1 VTENNR
7 HGVDLVWR
15 LNYSAAF
22 KAFRPCSRR
31 RLMFNKLLPREEQY
45 FTLFAQMT
53 SYINDAA
60 KTLVEMLSQR
70 DGDYQE
76 YVQRIKSIEHAC
88 DDLTHSVATRLN
100 QSFIT
105 PFDREDIYMM
115 SKALDDV
122 VDLIDGAAR
131 SVVMYDIHETTEAAK
146 QLAGIIQR
154 MAVQLHEVVSI
165 LQKPKGVTERL
176 VELHR
181 LENEGD
187 DIYQRAVGALFHEN
201 RDPLEVIKWKDVYEK
216 LEDTIDRSENVANII
231 EGVII
236 KHS

>member
-1 VTENNR
+1 MPF
-7 HGVDLVWR
+7 
-15 LNYSAAF
+15 A
-22 KAFRPCSRR
+22 
-31 RLMFNKLLPREEQY
+31 KLLPREEQY
-45 FTLFAQMT
+45 FSLFAQMT

-60 KTLVEMLSQR
+60 TTLVEMMAHN
-70 DGDYQE
+70 DGAYEE
-76 YVQRIKSIEHAC
+76 YVERIKRIEHAC
-88 DDLTHSVATRLN
+88 DDLTHTVSTRLN

-105 PFDREDIYMM
+105 PYDREDIYMM

-131 SVVMYDIHETTEAAK
+131 AVVMYDIHETTEPAR
-146 QLAGIIQR
+146 QLAGVIQR
-154 MAVQLHEVVSI
+154 MAQQLHQVISI
-165 LQKPKGVTERL
+165 LNKPKGVTERL

-187 DIYQRAVGALFHEN
+187 EIYQRAVGGLFHET
-201 RDPLEVIKWKDVYEK
+201 RDPLTVIKWKDVYEK
-216 LEDTIDRSENVANII
+216 LEAAIDRCENVANII

>member
-1 VTENNR
+1 MPFAN
-7 HGVDLVWR
+7 
-15 LNYSAAF
+15 
-22 KAFRPCSRR
+22 
-31 RLMFNKLLPREEQY
+31 LLPREEQY

-53 SYINDAA
+53 SHINDAA
-60 KTLVEMLSQR
+60 RTLVEMMAHS
-70 DGDYQE
+70 DGDYQD
-76 YVQRIKSIEHAC
+76 YVQRIKVIEHTC
-88 DDLTHSVATRLN
+88 DDLTHTVSTRLN

-115 SKALDDV
+115 SKALDDI

-131 SVVMYDIHETTEAAK
+131 AVVMYDIHETTEPAK
-146 QLAGIIQR
+146 QLAGVIQR
-154 MAVQLHEVVSI
+154 MALQLHEVVSI

-187 DIYQRAVGALFHEN
+187 EIYQKAVGGLFHDT
-201 RDPLEVIKWKDVYEK
+201 RDPLTVIKWKDVYEK
-216 LEDTIDRSENVANII
+216 LEAAIDRCENVANII

>member
-1 VTENNR
+1 M
-7 HGVDLVWR
+7 GFL
-15 LNYSAAF
+15 
-22 KAFRPCSRR
+22 
-31 RLMFNKLLPREEQY
+31 KLLPREEQY
-45 FTLFAQMT
+45 FSLFAQMT

-60 KTLVEMLSQR
+60 NSLVEMLGHG

-88 DDLTHSVATRLN
+88 DELTHSVSTRLS

-131 SVVMYDIHETTEAAK
+131 AVVMYDIHQITDPAK
-146 QLAGIIQR
+146 QLAGVIQR
-154 MAVQLHEVVSI
+154 MAVQLHQIVSI
-165 LQKPKGVTERL
+165 LERPKGVTERL

-187 DIYQRAVGALFHEN
+187 DIYRRAVAELFHEN
-201 RDPLEVIKWKDVYEK
+201 RDPLTVIKWKDLYEK
-216 LEDTIDRSENVANII
+216 LEETVDRCENVANII
-231 EGVII
+231 ESVII

>member
-1 VTENNR
+1 MPF
-7 HGVDLVWR
+7 G
-15 LNYSAAF
+15 
-22 KAFRPCSRR
+22 
-31 RLMFNKLLPREEQY
+31 KLLPREEQY

-60 KTLVEMLSQR
+60 KTLVEMLAQR

-131 SVVMYDIHETTEAAK
+131 AVVMYDIHETTEAAK

-154 MAVQLHEVVSI
+154 MAVQLHEVVSS

>member
-1 VTENNR
+1 MLPVCTSVSPSPAGRGRITSGNHR
-7 HGVDLVWR
+7 HTRGHPLILPLFDQSPISRILVE
-15 LNYSAAF
+15 
-22 KAFRPCSRR
+22 FRRSPQ
-31 RLMFNKLLPREEQY
+31 MFAKLLPREEQY
-45 FTLFAQMT
+45 FSLFAQMT

-60 KTLVEMLSQR
+60 TTLVEMLSHH

-76 YVQRIKSIEHAC
+76 YVQRINGIAHGC
-88 DDLTHSVATRLN
+88 DDLTQNVATRLN

-131 SVVMYDIHETTEAAK
+131 AVVMYDIHESTAPAK
-146 QLAGIIQR
+146 QLAGVIQR
-154 MAVQLHEVVSI
+154 MALQLHEVVKI

-181 LENEGD
+181 LEHDGD
-187 DIYQRAVGALFHEN
+187 DIYQRAAGA
-201 RDPLEVIKWKDVYEK
+201 
-216 LEDTIDRSENVANII
+216 
-231 EGVII
+231 
-236 KHS
+236 

>member
-1 VTENNR
+1 MPF
-7 HGVDLVWR
+7 G
-15 LNYSAAF
+15 
-22 KAFRPCSRR
+22 
-31 RLMFNKLLPREEQY
+31 KLLPREEQY

-60 KTLVEMLSQR
+60 RTLVEMLSHH

-88 DDLTHSVATRLN
+88 DDLTHNVSTRLN

-115 SKALDDV
+115 SKGLDDV

-131 SVVMYDIHETTEAAK
+131 AVVMYDIHEVTEPAK
-146 QLAGIIQR
+146 QLAGVIQR
-154 MAVQLHEVVSI
+154 MALQLNEVVSI
-165 LQKPKGVTERL
+165 LSKPKGVTERL

-187 DIYQRAVGALFHEN
+187 DIYHRAVAALFHD
-201 RDPLEVIKWKDVYEK
+201 RGDPLEVLKWKDVYEK
-216 LEDTIDRSENVANII
+216 LEAAIDRCENVANII

>member
-1 VTENNR
+1 MP
-7 HGVDLVWR
+7 
-15 LNYSAAF
+15 F
-22 KAFRPCSRR
+22 SR
-31 RLMFNKLLPREEQY
+31 LLPREEQY
-45 FTLFAQMT
+45 FSLFAKMT

-60 KTLVEMLSQR
+60 VALVEMLSHR

-88 DDLTHSVATRLN
+88 DDLTHNVATRLN

-131 SVVMYDIHETTEAAK
+131 AVVMYDIHETTEPAK
-146 QLAGIIQR
+146 QLAGVIQR
-154 MAVQLHEVVSI
+154 MALQLHEVVSI

-176 VELHR
+176 IELHR

-187 DIYQRAVGALFHEN
+187 DIYQRAVGGLFHDN

-216 LEDTIDRSENVANII
+216 LEAAIDRCENVANII

>member
-1 VTENNR
+1 
-7 HGVDLVWR
+7 
-15 LNYSAAF
+15 
-22 KAFRPCSRR
+22 
-31 RLMFNKLLPREEQY
+31 MPREEQY

-60 KTLVEMLSQR
+60 KTLVEMMSQH

-131 SVVMYDIHETTEAAK
+131 SVVMYDIHEMTEAAK

-187 DIYQRAVGALFHEN
+187 DIYQRAVGALFLEN

>member
-1 VTENNR
+1 M
-7 HGVDLVWR
+7 
-15 LNYSAAF
+15 AF
-22 KAFRPCSRR
+22 GRF
-31 RLMFNKLLPREEQY
+31 LPREEQY

-60 KTLVEMLSQR
+60 RTLVEMLAHR

-88 DDLTHSVATRLN
+88 DDLTHSVSTRLN

-131 SVVMYDIHETTEAAK
+131 AVVMYDIHEVTEPAK
-146 QLAGIIQR
+146 QLAGVIQR
-154 MAVQLHEVVSI
+154 MAMQLNEVVSI

-187 DIYQRAVGALFHEN
+187 DIYHRAVAAVMYDIHETTE
-201 RDPLEVIKWKDVYEK
+201 PAKQL
-216 LEDTIDRSENVANII
+216 A
-231 EGVII
+231 GVIQRMALQLNEVVSI
-236 KHS
+236 LQKPKGV

>member
-1 VTENNR
+1 
-7 HGVDLVWR
+7 
-15 LNYSAAF
+15 
-22 KAFRPCSRR
+22 
-31 RLMFNKLLPREEQY
+31 MFAKLLPREEQY

-53 SYINDAA
+53 SYINDASR
-60 KTLVEMLSQR
+60 TLVEMLSLQNS
-70 DGDYQE
+70 DFQE

-88 DDLTHSVATRLN
+88 DDLTHNVSTRLN

-122 VDLIDGAAR
+122 VDLIDAAAR
-131 SVVMYDIHETTEAAK
+131 SIVMYDIREVTEPAR
-146 QLAGIIQR
+146 QLAGVLQR
-154 MAVQLHEVVSI
+154 MALQLHEVVSI

-176 VELHR
+176 IELHR

-201 RDPLEVIKWKDVYEK
+201 RDPLEVIKWKDIYEK
-216 LEDTIDRSENVANII
+216 LEAAIDRCENVANII

>member
-1 VTENNR
+1 M
-7 HGVDLVWR
+7 G
-15 LNYSAAF
+15 F
-22 KAFRPCSRR
+22 P
-31 RLMFNKLLPREEQY
+31 KLLPREEQY
-45 FTLFAQMT
+45 FSLFAQMT

-60 KTLVEMLSQR
+60 TALVEMLAHSN
-70 DGDYQE
+70 GDFQE
-76 YVQRIKSIEHAC
+76 YGQRIKIIEHAC
-88 DDLTHSVATRLN
+88 DDLTHNIATRLN

-122 VDLIDGAAR
+122 VDLINGAAR
-131 SVVMYDIHETTEAAK
+131 AIVMYDIHETTEPAK
-146 QLAGIIQR
+146 QLAGVIQR
-154 MAVQLHEVVSI
+154 MALQLHEVVTI

-176 VELHR
+176 IELHR

-187 DIYQRAVGALFHEN
+187 DIYQRAVGGLFHN
-201 RDPLEVIKWKDVYEK
+201 NLDPLTVIKWKDVYER
-216 LEDTIDRSENVANII
+216 LEAGIDRCENVANII

>member
-1 VTENNR
+1 MPF
-7 HGVDLVWR
+7 G
-15 LNYSAAF
+15 
-22 KAFRPCSRR
+22 
-31 RLMFNKLLPREEQY
+31 KLLPREEQY

-60 KTLVEMLSQR
+60 RTLVEMLAHQ

-88 DDLTHSVATRLN
+88 DDLTHNVATRLN

-131 SVVMYDIHETTEAAK
+131 AVVMYDIHEATEPAK
-146 QLAGIIQR
+146 QLAGVIQR
-154 MAVQLHEVVSI
+154 MALQLNEVVSI

-187 DIYQRAVGALFHEN
+187 DIYHRAVAALFHE
-201 RDPLEVIKWKDVYEK
+201 RGDPLEVLKWKDVYEK
-216 LEDTIDRSENVANII
+216 LETAIDRCEQVANII

>member
-1 VTENNR
+1 MPF
-7 HGVDLVWR
+7 G
-15 LNYSAAF
+15 
-22 KAFRPCSRR
+22 
-31 RLMFNKLLPREEQY
+31 KLLPREEQY

-60 KTLVEMLSQR
+60 RTLVEMLSHH

-88 DDLTHSVATRLN
+88 DDLTHNVATRLN

-131 SVVMYDIHETTEAAK
+131 AVVMYDIHEVTEPAK
-146 QLAGIIQR
+146 QLAGVIQR
-154 MAVQLHEVVSI
+154 MALQLNEVVSI
-165 LQKPKGVTERL
+165 LQKPKGFTERL

-187 DIYQRAVGALFHEN
+187 DIYHRAVAALFHD
-201 RDPLEVIKWKDVYEK
+201 RGDPLEVLKWKDVYEK
-216 LEDTIDRSENVANII
+216 LEAAIDRCENVANII